1 MLTVPAPL
9 QAGAVTSNMT
19 PPLGTR
25 IVGGFAPDPA
35 EHIHDELHARCLVL
49 DDGQTRLAL
58 VVCDLLGHNRY
69 ANQQELDD
77 YQRFVARRIANGVR
91 RALNLSRPIAHRSP
105 RESAMLLVGLFK
117 NRSDCWSVDQS

>member
-1 MLTVPAPL
+1 MSSLPLVLSLVLTVPAPL
-9 QAGAVTSNMT
+9 QAGAATSNIT

-25 IVGGFAPDPA
+25 IVGGFAPYPA

-69 ANQQELDD
+69 REGACPGDSVIGTCFAQK
-77 YQRFVARRIANGVR
+77 RRNGD
-91 RALNLSRPIAHRSP
+91 SGSDT
-105 RESAMLLVGLFK
+105 GL
-117 NRSDCWSVDQS
+117 